1 MSGEDVIAPSHSYIR
16 FKPVLERN
24 KWVVASF
31 LTALMLLCTA
41 PLHQTSDVPLNG
53 FEPAESS
60 GSGDVHAGDWAVARQ
75 QTIYSGWC
83 DSAFDYDFQSEHIA
97 LVDCPAGGERYIQI
111 YQNSD
116 WNVAIETIDSN
127 IDFELVEFSP
137 NGRYLVA
144 YGNLEFEIY
153 QTSDWEKVHSGNVQ
167 SDGSTYY
174 YGIYDIVWS
183 GDGERILFVTGDDG
197 GKMYEGPDWEEV
209 TGTTS
214 TGIYAAHHP
223 SEDILWY
230 LNADGTGNEYEF
242 ENIPFVGYQWVM
254 KRSFTLTGGYVGPLS
269 TDSDGG
275 VLVSASESGVSAYST
290 SDYSQEFISSS
301 ASGPVSFSLDS
312 DFIAFKYMYDY
323 VIYSTTDW
331 NEISS
336 IGGESEQCYYDE
348 PIKIQFTVD
357 YGEMLIQED
366 VCYSNYLTGWAP
378 DDDSDGVANIMDI
391 CPFTSEDENADAKG
405 CALSQK
411 DTDMDGVN
419 DRDDICPRTK
429 TIESADSNGC
439 SQPQLQDSDGDGV
452 SDSDDLC
459 SSTPLIEF
467 SNIYGCSSNQRD
479 VDGDGVV
486 DAQDNCPLYDV
497 VTCPNI
503 LSWSMESTPMNDM
516 VSSSLQWSP
525 NGAHAVMEAS
535 ESITLID
542 DTLGLVR
549 KHLFENESQY
559 VTSFLWMPNSA
570 DLLIIWE
577 SSYWRDTECGYY
589 IWDTEND
596 TLSLDYLVSNSCSSL
611 RNPTL
616 SPDGTLLAVS
626 KYSSTSYSGSTLVID
641 LITNEA
647 AFEDGDHYPRDLL
660 FSHDGTS
667 LVGLTSRALNL
678 WDISDGYLLQSRSIS
693 SADELLLSPDG
704 DSLYAYSEENI
715 RVYSMDSF
723 TFQSV
728 ISFEEDSSYYSG
740 SVSLS
745 LEFSRSSELLYVMA
759 VNVTYSGQYNYNSSM
774 QTYYAGENGS
784 LELVMPPKYINN
796 SVGAPVFFPG
806 QTSFFTFV
814 SDTNGYHEEGY
825 YRWAPD
831 ADGDGIH
838 DALDLCPNTDLDQFP
853 GEDGCSWEQ
862 LDDDEDGISNGQD
875 LCTGTEYQILIDV
888 SGCSDAQVDKDSD
901 GVCNQGALSSGPSQ
915 CQGIDLCPK
924 TSPGNIPDADGC
936 SWEQQDEDED
946 EIPNGVDSCP
956 ETTSEE
962 NSNSDGCGEKQRDTD
977 GDSLND
983 FWDQC
988 PLTATN
994 SSVDELGC
1002 ADLQVDSDLDSVCDT
1017 GHASTGPSNCTGS
1030 DTCPDTSENET
1041 VNANGCAWNQRDD
1054 DSDGVINSRDI
1065 CPDTVNSDISPD
1077 GCSSWQRDTDNDGI
1091 NDAVDECAK
1100 TPSDE
1105 VANQV
1110 GCSERQGGS
1119 GAASG
1124 DEPPLAPTWMLL
1136 GAGIIGVLGLVG
1148 YLMSRRTEP
1157 ELLTGLV
1164 TPEYAMR
1171 GSMRED
1177 GNEWIEFPAGSG
1189 NEFHRDPVT
1198 GQWVHNK

>member
-1 MSGEDVIAPSHSYIR
+1 MDSEDAIGFYHTNIL
-16 FKPVLERN
+16 FKPVHGRN
-24 KWVVASF
+24 KWFVASF
-31 LTALMLLCTA
+31 LTAIMLLCTA
-41 PLHQTSDVPLNG
+41 PLYQTSDVRLNG

-60 GSGDVHAGDWAVARQ
+60 GREDVHDGDWAVARQ
-75 QTIYSGWC
+75 QTLNSGRC
-83 DSAFDYDFQSEHIA
+83 DSAFDYDFQSEHIV
-97 LVDCPAGGERYIQI
+97 LVDCPTSVERYIQI
-111 YQNSD
+111 YHNSD
-116 WNVAIETIDSN
+116 WNVVIETIDSN
-127 IDFELVEFSP
+127 INFDVVEFSP

-167 SDGSTYY
+167 SDGGTYY

-269 TDSDGG
+269 TDSDGS
-275 VLVSASESGVSAYST
+275 VLVSASEDGVSAYST

-301 ASGPVSFSLDS
+301 ASGPVSFSSDS
-312 DFIAFKYMYDY
+312 NFIAFKHMYDY

-331 NEISS
+331 NEIST
-336 IGGESEQCYYDE
+336 IGGASEQCYYDE
-348 PIKIQFTVD
+348 PMDIQFTAD
-357 YGEMLIQED
+357 HGEMLIREE
-366 VCYSNYLTGWAP
+366 VCYSTYLKGWGP
-378 DDDSDGVANIMDI
+378 DDDSDGVANTKDI

-429 TIESADSNGC
+429 TIDSADSNGC

-459 SSTPLIEF
+459 PSTPLIEF

-486 DAQDNCPLYDV
+486 DAQDNCPLYAV

-503 LSWSMESTPMNDM
+503 LSWAMESTPMNGM

-525 NGAHAVMEAS
+525 NGAHAVMQES
-535 ESITLID
+535 ESIALID
-542 DTLGLVR
+542 DTFGLVR
-549 KHLFENESQY
+549 EHIFENESQN
-559 VTSFLWMPNSA
+559 VIDFLWMPNSA

-577 SSYWRDTECGYY
+577 GSSWRDTECGYY

-596 TLSLDYLVSNSCSSL
+596 TFSLDYMASNSCSSL
-611 RNPTL
+611 RYPTL

-626 KYSSTSYSGSTLVID
+626 KYSSSSYSGSTLVID
-641 LITNEA
+641 LITHET
-647 AFEDGDHYPRDLL
+647 AFEDVDHNPRDLI

-678 WDISDGYLLQSRSIS
+678 WDVNDGYLLQSKSLTGV
-693 SADELLLSPDG
+693 DELLLSPDG
-704 DSLYAYSEENI
+704 DSLYAYSEEDI

-723 TFQSV
+723 TFLSV
-728 ISFEEDSSYYSG
+728 LSFEQDSSYSA
-740 SVSLS
+740 SLSLS

-784 LELVMPPKYINN
+784 LELVMPPKHINT
-796 SVGAPVFFPG
+796 SVGTPVFFPG
-806 QTSFFTFV
+806 QTSFYTYV
-814 SDTNGYHEEGY
+814 SERNEYYEEGY
-825 YRWAPD
+825 YRWLPD
-831 ADGDGIH
+831 ADGDGIK
-838 DALDLCPNTDLDQFP
+838 DSLDLCPNTELNQFSS
-853 GEDGCSWEQ
+853 ENGCSWEQ
-862 LDDDEDGISNGQD
+862 LDDDEDGVSNGQD
-875 LCTGTEYQILIDV
+875 LCSGTNYQFLIDDN
-888 SGCSDAQVDKDSD
+888 GCSDAQVDKDSD
-901 GVCNQGALSSGPSQ
+901 GICDQGALSSGPSQ
-915 CQGIDLCPK
+915 CQGVDLCPK
-924 TSPGNIPDADGC
+924 TSPGNIPDVDGC

-946 EIPNGVDSCP
+946 EVPNGIDSCP
-956 ETTSEE
+956 ETSSEE
-962 NSNSDGCGEKQRDTD
+962 RSNSEGCGEKQRDTD

-983 FWDQC
+983 FWDLC

-994 SSVDELGC
+994 SSVDEFGC
-1002 ADLQVDSDLDSVCDT
+1002 ADLQVDSDLDSICDA
-1017 GHASTGPSNCTGS
+1017 GRPSTGPSNCTGS
-1030 DTCPDTSENET
+1030 DTCPETSENET
-1041 VNANGCAWNQRDD
+1041 VNANGCSWDQQDE
-1054 DSDGVINSRDI
+1054 DSDGVTNSRDQ
-1065 CPDTVNSDISPD
+1065 CPGTVNSDISPD
-1077 GCSSWQRDTDNDGI
+1077 GCSSWQRDTDADGI
-1091 NDAVDECAK
+1091 NDAVDECAN
-1100 TPSDE
+1100 TPTNE

-1110 GCSERQGGS
+1110 GCSQRQVGS
-1119 GAASG
+1119 GAVSSG
-1124 DEPPLAPTWMLL
+1124 DSALVSNWMVLV
-1136 GAGIIGVLGLVG
+1136 AITIGVLGLVG
-1148 YLMSRRTEP
+1148 FFVSRRKEP
-1157 ELLTGLV
+1157 ELLASSV
-1164 TPEYAMR
+1164 APEYAMR

-1177 GNEWIEFPAGSG
+1177 GKEWIEFPAGTG
-1189 NEFHRDPVT
+1189 NQFYRDPAT
-1198 GQWVHNK
+1198 GQWVSNK